1 MFIKQLRWETLVAGR
16 KVAIK
21 RTTVFLSDRNE
32 TEFRMIKKNE
42 VIDVPQHLTNLIDV
56 WGLKAIT

>member
-21 RTTVFLSDRNE
+21 RTKVFFPDRNE
-32 TEFRMIKKNE
+32 TEFRMIRKND

-56 WGLKAIT
+56 GG

>member
-21 RTTVFLSDRNE
+21 RTTVFFPDRNE
-32 TEFRMIKKNE
+32 TEFRMIRKDD

-56 WGLKAIT
+56 GG